1 MVREDENSV
10 IPEAERSRNGSCWI
24 RLFWL
29 ALVPLLIFAGA
40 VAAYL
45 GYLPL
50 RMAFHSV
57 VMIGMIFIIYL
68 FFIKHNAWYGAC
80 KFRKRQQVLSASL
93 ERYIEKNLL
102 DIGGV
107 RKANAPFNQF
117 IRDFTASLR
126 NDNFASV
133 AASVFPTLGILG
145 TFISIALTMPDFA
158 SRNSAQLEQ
167 EISQLLSG
175 VGTAFYVSIY
185 GIFLSL
191 WWIFFEKK
199 GMSAFE
205 KQVRRIRE
213 KTRGYFWTK
222 EEIEQV
228 HFTQSM
234 KNYENLN
241 AIFSKITS
249 NEFLDNIQNAL
260 HERLGLFESIIH
272 HEQKALRKSS
282 EHFDEILQL
291 SDRSMQVSEQ
301 LFNSYEKIGTKL
313 QEVVQSLEQSQK
325 LMRLVNQELTIKEE
339 NIMNATHALANSVKS
354 LQTALQNVSAENIGR
369 LYDDIRASLEAMQ
382 AQSAQIAK
390 SFNAHLEAFD
400 ENYSNKLR
408 MSLELID
415 SETAKIIRELSRLGK
430 LER

>member
-1 MVREDENSV
+1 MVREEEHLTAFPAEN
-10 IPEAERSRNGSCWI
+10 RQRGNCWI
-24 RLFWL
+24 RLLWL
-29 ALVPLLIFAGA
+29 GVVPLLIFAGS

-45 GYLPL
+45 GYISL
-50 RMAFHSV
+50 RMELHSV
-57 VMIGMIFIIYL
+57 TMIGMIFVIYL
-68 FFIKHNAWYGAC
+68 FFIKHNAYYGAC
-80 KFRKRQQVLSASL
+80 KFKRVQHALGTAL
-93 ERYIEKNLL
+93 EHYIEKNLL

-107 RKANAPFNQF
+107 RKANAPFDQF
-117 IRDFTASLR
+117 IKNFTASLR

-145 TFISIALTMPDFA
+145 TFISIALTMPDF
-158 SRNSAQLEQ
+158 SSQDSAQLEQ
-167 EISQLLSG
+167 EISQLLGG
-175 VGTAFYVSIY
+175 VGTAFYVSIF

-199 GMSAFE
+199 GMSEFE
-205 KQVRRIRE
+205 RGVRIIRE

-282 EHFDEILQL
+282 EHFEEILRL
-291 SDRSMQVSEQ
+291 SDRSMQMSEQ
-301 LFNSYEKIGTKL
+301 LFNAYENIGAKM
-313 QEVVQSLEQSQK
+313 QEIIQSLEQSQK
-325 LMRLVNQELTIKEE
+325 LMRLANQELTIKEE
-339 NIMNATHALANSVKS
+339 NLMTATRTLHKSVEQLNRALESIN
-354 LQTALQNVSAENIGR
+354 AENIGK
-369 LYDDIRASLEAMQ
+369 LYDDIRQSLESMQ
-382 AQSAQIAK
+382 QQSVQIATA
-390 SFNAHLEAFD
+390 FNTHLDAFD
-400 ENYSNKLR
+400 EKYANKLR
-408 MSLELID
+408 TSLELID
-415 SETAKIIRELSRLGK
+415 SETAKIIRELAQLKDS
-430 LER
+430 ER